1 MPGALCVQ
9 CPQGQLPYLTQPDH
23 HRIGPAEIA
32 DARRRVQAAARLC
45 HIARAGFDGR
55 VGRGRK
61 NDRPNS
67 LPVSSDTVVP
77 GACAPIKNLYHV
89 SQALVWIA
97 QQGKNVE
104 TSQSRMNQI
113 ARLLRTLID
122 NESIDLGMID

>member
-1 MPGALCVQ
+1 MQRDKHRCAVLLATSIDRMELDEWADNHLAKAWGA
-9 CPQGQLPYLTQPDH
+9 
-23 HRIGPAEIA
+23 
-32 DARRRVQAAARLC
+32 QAAARLC
-45 HIARAGFDGR
+45 HIARTGFDGR

-61 NDRPNS
+61 GDRPHS